1 MEVNM
6 VLALILSHQFDK
18 ARQTLSQIQGM
29 KVNNHPALKTISVY
43 FILKDKNYD
52 KALEMLD
59 GAKEV
64 NLVFL
69 RS

>member
-1 MEVNM
+1 MT
-6 VLALILSHQFDK
+6 
-18 ARQTLSQIQGM
+18 RQTLSQIQGM

-59 GAKEV
+59 GATEV